1 MSDDAL
7 AEVYAYVERAYVR
20 LQAADVLTHCL
31 ENGDAEPVQKL
42 VEELVLVG
50 TQSLSA
56 LREILAEVTSRKT
69 QLRDDQNQIFSK
81 LDDALKG
88 YGASLLGSHTP
99 LSVGHLTPV
108 GFLALLR
115 QQGVEDDNDQLI
127 CLQFFQDTIEF
138 MGGIEKHLRL
148 LDEIEIYL
156 QDWLWGL
163 IYQSTHEEWAEESSP
178 PRQPK
183 QWLL

>member
-7 AEVYAYVERAYVR
+7 TEVYAYVERAYVR

-31 ENGDAEPVQKL
+31 EEGDPAPVKNL

-56 LREILAEVTSRKT
+56 LREILAEVASRKT

-81 LDDALKG
+81 LDEALKG
-88 YGASLLGSHTP
+88 YGASLLGSQTP

-108 GFLALLR
+108 GFMALLR
-115 QQGVEDDNDQLI
+115 QQGVEDEKDQLT

-138 MGGIEKHLRL
+138 MRSLEKHLRL
-148 LDEIEIYL
+148 LDEIETYL
-156 QDWLWGL
+156 HDWLWSL
-163 IYQSTHEEWAEESSP
+163 IYQSTHEEWAEESS
-178 PRQPK
+178 RAIHQK

>member
-31 ENGDAEPVQKL
+31 ENGDAEPVQNL
-42 VEELVLVG
+42 VEELILVG
-50 TQSLSA
+50 TQSISA
-56 LREILAEVTSRKT
+56 LREILAEVASRKT

-81 LDDALKG
+81 LDDELKG
-88 YGASLLGSHTP
+88 YGASLLGAHTP
-99 LSVGHLTPV
+99 ISVGHLTPV

-115 QQGVEDDNDQLI
+115 QQGVEQ
-127 CLQFFQDTIEF
+127 
-138 MGGIEKHLRL
+138 HLRL
-148 LDEIEIYL
+148 LDEIEVYL

>member
-1 MSDDAL
+1 MSDDPL
-7 AEVYAYVERAYVR
+7 TDVYAYVERAYVR

-31 ENGDAEPVQKL
+31 EKGDAAPVQNL
-42 VEELVLVG
+42 VEELLLVG
-50 TQSLSA
+50 SQSLSA
-56 LREILAEVTSRKT
+56 LREILAEVESRKT

-88 YGASLLGSHTP
+88 YGAGLVGLHTP

-108 GFLALLR
+108 GFLTLLR
-115 QQGVEDDNDQLI
+115 QQGVEDDDDQLV
-127 CLQFFQDTIEF
+127 CLKLFQDTLEF
-138 MGGIEKHLRL
+138 MVGIEKHLRFL
-148 LDEIEIYL
+148 TEIEIYL

-163 IYQSTHEEWAEESSP
+163 IYQSTHEEWTDGSSP
-178 PRQPK
+178 TTQPK

>member
-31 ENGDAEPVQKL
+31 ENGDSEPVKNL

-56 LREILAEVTSRKT
+56 LREILAEVGTRKK
-69 QLRDDQNQIFSK
+69 QLREDQNQIFSK
-81 LDDALKG
+81 LDDALKD
-88 YGASLLGSHTP
+88 YGARLLGTYTP
-99 LSVGHLTPV
+99 LSIGHLTSV

-115 QQGVEDDNDQLI
+115 QQGVDDDQDQLI
-127 CLQFFQDTIEF
+127 CLQYFQDTTEF

-148 LDEIEIYL
+148 LDEIETYL

-163 IYQSTHEEWAEESSP
+163 IYQSTHEGWAEESSP

-183 QWLL
+183 RWLL

>member
-31 ENGDAEPVQKL
+31 ENGDSEPVQNL

-56 LREILAEVTSRKT
+56 LREILAEVTSRKK
-69 QLRDDQNQIFSK
+69 QLRDDQNQIFTK
-81 LDDALKG
+81 LDDALKE
-88 YGASLLGSHTP
+88 YGARLLGSYTP

-115 QQGVEDDNDQLI
+115 QQGVEDDKDQMI
-127 CLQFFQDTIEF
+127 CLQFFQDTTEF
-138 MGGIEKHLRL
+138 MRGIEGHLRL
-148 LDEIEIYL
+148 LDEIETYL
-156 QDWLWGL
+156 EDWLWGL
-163 IYQSTHEEWAEESSP
+163 IYQSTHEGWADETP
-178 PRQPK
+178 PQK
-183 QWLL
+183 QQKRWLL

>member
-108 GFLALLR
+108 GFLALLQ